1 MTPQEKLITSC
12 IPLVRYFARCL
23 VQDSG
28 RVGREDAESDGY
40 VALVQAAHAFEPERG
55 VAFSAFASIRI
66 RGAIV
71 DSLRRAEP
79 HSRQIRDNLR
89 RYDAVWSELAI
100 ELGREPEPA
109 EVAARLGTGR
119 REARALMES
128 RAIRTL
134 HLWEAGREAEEKGG
148 SEGPAEEAAIDRI
161 QAEFIRRMVASLP
174 HREREVVVRR
184 YFHGDTMVSISRCL
198 GVSSARACEIHR
210 RALSRLRKMV
220 AETKAVDA
228 A

>member
-1 MTPQEKLITSC
+1 MTSQEKLVTSC
-12 IPLVRYFARCL
+12 MPLVRYFARCL
-23 VQDSG
+23 VRDGG

-40 VALVQAAHAFEPERG
+40 VALVQAARAFQPERG

-71 DSLRRAEP
+71 DSLRKAEP
-79 HSRQIRDNLR
+79 HSRRMRHDRR
-89 RYDAVWSELAI
+89 RYDAVWCELATD
-100 ELGREPEPA
+100 LGREPEPA
-109 EVAARLGTGR
+109 EVAARLGTSL
-119 REARALMES
+119 REARALMEPRS
-128 RAIRTL
+128 IRTL
-134 HLWEAGREAEEKGG
+134 HLWEAAGEAEQEGG
-148 SEGPAEEAAIDRI
+148 IEGSAEETAIDGI
-161 QAEFIRRMVASLP
+161 QAEFVRRMVASLP
-174 HREREVVVRR
+174 RREREIVVRR

-210 RALSRLRKMV
+210 RALTRLRKMV